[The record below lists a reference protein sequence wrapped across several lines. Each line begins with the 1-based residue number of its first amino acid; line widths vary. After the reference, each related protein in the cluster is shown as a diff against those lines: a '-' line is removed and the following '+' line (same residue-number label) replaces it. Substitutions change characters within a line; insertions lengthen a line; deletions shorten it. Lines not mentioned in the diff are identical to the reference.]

1 MVVMSVADVLPKR
14 AESETYKSRRNNQI
28 ANSLSFPMV
37 SFPIGFN
44 SINMPI
50 TAQFKGPRFSEP
62 QMAQAMIDY
71 QARYPEWHTAAPPD
85 PVLPK
90 TTARTLSKKQTAA
103 IEGEDPSAT
112 NDPLVA
118 MENFR

>member
-14 AESETYKSRRNNQI
+14 LESETYKSRRNNQI

-44 SINMPI
+44 SLEHADHRPVQG
-50 TAQFKGPRFSEP
+50 AAVLRAADG
-62 QMAQAMIDY
+62 QAMIDY
-71 QARYPEWHTAAPPD
+71 QARYPEWHTAAPPN
-85 PVLPK
+85 PVAKP
-90 TTARTLSKKQTAA
+90 TAKILSKKQSTAM
-103 IEGEDPSAT
+103 ESTEDLSAS

>member
-1 MVVMSVADVLPKR
+1 
-14 AESETYKSRRNNQI
+14 
-28 ANSLSFPMV
+28 MV

-44 SINMPI
+44 SIEMPI

-62 QMAQAMIDY
+62 QLAQAMIDY
-71 QARYPEWHTAAPPD
+71 QARYPEWHTAAPPN
-85 PVLPK
+85 PVATPAAK
-90 TTARTLSKKQTAA
+90 VLSKKQSTAM
-103 IEGEDPSAT
+103 ENSEDLSAS

>member
-1 MVVMSVADVLPKR
+1 VMSVADVLPKR
-14 AESETYKSRRNNQI
+14 LVSEAYKNRRNNQI

-44 SINMPI
+44 SLNMPI

-71 QARYPEWHTAAPPD
+71 QARYPEWHTAAPPN
-85 PVLPK
+85 PVAKP
-90 TTARTLSKKQTAA
+90 TAKILSKAQSTAM
-103 IEGEDPSAT
+103 ESEDLSAS
-112 NDPLVA
+112 NDPLIA